1 MSRREKIIEALY
13 SAQRIAL
20 KQADVWRI
28 ERPEDE
34 INREAGIYASD
45 AIAVEIGELVR
56 AVEADAA
63 ITSEP
68 AAGDALTRQ
77 FNAAEEL
84 AERVMKLEDE
94 RADLQARLEKAEE
107 ALIAIEPWCV
117 RTESVQLSTNKEY
130 AAASNKVHAAIDA
143 ALSKKAG
150 E

>member
-1 MSRREKIIEALY
+1 MSLREKINELMDFTPSCDGPLPGMTRGGDY
-13 SAQRIAL
+13 LLKSDVLRVIA
-20 KQADVWRI
+20 
-28 ERPEDE
+28 
-34 INREAGIYASD
+34 
-45 AIAVEIGELVR
+45 
-56 AVEADAA
+56 
-63 ITSEP
+63 SEN